1 MCSILQVKPCMV
13 PTRRSNTLTMCF
25 TCKITGNIYFCPPLH
40 RHIQCNRL
48 NNKPN
53 SSQKMSNGGS
63 KMCLW
68 LMNIASNFHLSSPL
82 SSNCTMTTPT
92 MFGSVCWTDFTA
104 ISPCFHRH
112 IHMPIA
118 RPHSRHR
125 PTCRKN
131 ENRAGNVNILLL
143 HIQRRWPGFYGSCA
157 LVAHHRMVVLWC

>member
-1 MCSILQVKPCMV
+1 MTWLPH
-13 PTRRSNTLTMCF
+13 
-25 TCKITGNIYFCPPLH
+25 KITAIIYFCPPLH
-40 RHIQCNRL
+40 RHIQCNSL

-92 MFGSVCWTDFTA
+92 MFGSVCWTDFTVCL
-104 ISPCFHRH
+104 PFLPRH

-118 RPHSRHR
+118 RPHSRRR

-131 ENRAGNVNILLL
+131 GNRAGNVNILLL
-143 HIQRRWPGFYGSCA
+143 HIQRRWYVLYGSCVS
-157 LVAHHRMVVLWC
+157 VAHRCMSVLCC